1 MSHNFWRCLLIAVLA
16 AALVTPSRAESLNA
30 AGDQIITGIVV
41 VSAALAV
48 LVTLLILHQKHKTS
62 TITGCVRSSANGMSL
77 TDEKDQRTYALS
89 GDPVGVKA
97 GDRMTFQGK
106 RKKANN
112 TLVFEAQS
120 VTKDFGACTP

>member
-30 AGDQIITGIVV
+30 AGDQITTGIVV

-48 LVTLLILHQKHKTS
+48 LVTLLILHQKQKKS
-62 TITGCVRSSANGMSL
+62 SITGCVRSSASGMNL
-77 TDEKDQRTYALS
+77 TDEKDQRVYALS
-89 GDPVGVKA
+89 GDPVGVKV

-112 TLVFEAQS
+112 TLVFDAQS